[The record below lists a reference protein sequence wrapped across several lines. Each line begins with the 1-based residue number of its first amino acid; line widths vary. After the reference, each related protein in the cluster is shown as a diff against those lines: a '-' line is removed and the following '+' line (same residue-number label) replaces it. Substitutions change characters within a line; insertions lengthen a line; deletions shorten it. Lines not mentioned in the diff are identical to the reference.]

1 MKIFYSISILLVSV
15 CIAYAQNDSVEL
27 NVLSSSTAN
36 DNVVYTLG
44 DIYIDDTS
52 GTLGGYAFQLFYEG
66 SVSVDAT
73 LDSKVEIFP
82 NPASNHL
89 TITSEEV
96 IKTIKILDV
105 YGREVLLSYR
115 GDDVDLSG
123 IDVGIY
129 IIVINNRSAF
139 KITKQ

>member
-15 CIAYAQNDSVEL
+15 CIAYAQDNNVEL
-27 NVLSSSTAN
+27 NVLSSSIST

-73 LDSKVEIFP
+73 LDSKIEIFP
-82 NPASNHL
+82 NPVDNHL

-105 YGREVLLSYR
+105 HGREVLLSYR